1 MIVRRFLQ
9 WVRTAGAAERAEATS
24 ALARA
29 YLYSELSPDDR
40 AACEGALI
48 MLLDDPS
55 PLVRIALAQA
65 LAFSEYAPL
74 AVILGLAGDQHE
86 VAGWVLQHSPLL
98 VDADLVDAVATGG
111 TGAQLAIA
119 NREGLP
125 PAVAA
130 AVAEV
135 GAAEACLVLIENPS
149 AEIAPLSLDRMVER
163 HGHLAAI
170 REAML
175 ARADLPAP
183 TRQALVAKLSETLA
197 GFVTSRDWLQS
208 ERAKRIAKDACEK
221 ATVTLAAIS
230 PRGEVQPLIEHL
242 RVSGQLNAGLLLRA
256 LLSGNVALFEHA
268 LADLAGLP
276 LARVSALVHD
286 RRSSGLRALYERAG
300 LPASTY
306 TAFHEAIE
314 AMREVGFADGAG
326 GAIRLRRRVVERVLA
341 RCADGTIED
350 VEPLLTLL
358 RRFAAEAAREEAR
371 VFCEELVAHNIV
383 ADDAMP
389 DDQQA
394 YDQMAYDEMARG
406 EIANQEIAHQEIVCH
421 EIAHHEMGGDEMAS
435 NEMDYDRLEP
445 AERMAEE
452 GLYDEAERA
461 TDGELAPHGEPVM
474 AADVRLELPDEPA
487 CANDRLDL
495 TCEAQAPVGDGLAWL
510 NKAGTAANEEREI
523 SYEKEQAA
531 LQEPEPLSE
540 SQSESQS
547 EPERAAA

>member
-1 MIVRRFLQ
+1 MIVRQFLH

-48 MLLDDPS
+48 MSLDDPS
-55 PLVRIALAQA
+55 PLVRTALAQA
-65 LAFSEYAPL
+65 LAFSESAPL

-98 VDADLVDAVATGG
+98 VDADLVDAAATGSA
-111 TGAQLAIA
+111 GAQVAIA
-119 NREGLP
+119 NRQGLP

-130 AVAEV
+130 AIAEV

-149 AEIAPLSLDRMVER
+149 AEIAPLSLDRIVER
-163 HGHLAAI
+163 FGHLAAI

-197 GFVTSRDWLQS
+197 GFVTSRDWLES
-208 ERAKRIAKDACEK
+208 ERAQRIAKDACEK

-256 LLSGNVALFEHA
+256 LLSGNVELFEHA
-268 LADLAGLP
+268 LADLSGLP
-276 LARVSALVHD
+276 LARVHALVHD

-306 TAFHEAIE
+306 AAFHEAIE
-314 AMREVGFADGAG
+314 AMREIGFADGAG
-326 GAIRLRRRVVERVLA
+326 GGIRLRRRVVERVLA
-341 RCADGTIED
+341 RCADGTIGD
-350 VEPLLTLL
+350 VAPLLTLL

-371 VFCEELVAHNIV
+371 AFCEELVAQNV
-383 ADDAMP
+383 LANDEA
-389 DDQQA
+389 A
-394 YDQMAYDEMARG
+394 YNETAYDEPAYD
-406 EIANQEIAHQEIVCH
+406 EPAYNETANEVVANDAFTNDAFTNDAFTNDAVTNDVV
-421 EIAHHEMGGDEMAS
+421 ANDVVTNDG
-435 NEMDYDRLEP
+435 LEP
-445 AERMAEE
+445 RYEAERMVADSPEPPYEAERMATDSLEPPHEAARLVDDRLSEEPETAAQATLEPLHEIHRDEAHRDEAPRAADE
-452 GLYDEAERA
+452 GL
-461 TDGELAPHGEPVM
+461 EP
-474 AADVRLELPDEPA
+474 L
-487 CANDRLDL
+487 
-495 TCEAQAPVGDGLAWL
+495 
-510 NKAGTAANEEREI
+510 
-523 SYEKEQAA
+523 Y
-531 LQEPEPLSE
+531 EPETRADDRFEPLY
-540 SQSESQS
+540 